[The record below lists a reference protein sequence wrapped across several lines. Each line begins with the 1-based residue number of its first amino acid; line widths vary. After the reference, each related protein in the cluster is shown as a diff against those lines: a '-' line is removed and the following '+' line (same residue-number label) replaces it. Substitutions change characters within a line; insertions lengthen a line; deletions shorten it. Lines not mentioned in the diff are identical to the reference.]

1 VLSTVPTGQVLEGA
15 YRPTV
20 TQSGRRHPVTS
31 DLPGSEGEQPSW
43 GHWFRI
49 IEADPGAG
57 TTLMSGLQDKPLL
70 VLARQGEGRIAQ
82 LLSDH
87 GWLWARG
94 YDGGGPQ
101 TELLR
106 RLAHWLMK
114 EPDLEEEALT
124 AKQNQG
130 KLVVERRTMEDA
142 APPVTI
148 TAPSGATTRVEL
160 TETSPGL
167 WRGGMDAKEAGLHR
181 LDDGTLRAVAA
192 IGSGDPKETADILAT
207 EKKLEPATKA
217 TGGGL
222 YWLTDGMPQLI
233 KADAGRQMA
242 GSGWL
247 GLTSNNAYRV
257 RAATEIPLTATLLA
271 LAALL
276 AAICAMWLREGR

>member
-1 VLSTVPTGQVLEGA
+1 MTLA
-15 YRPTV
+15 
-20 TQSGRRHPVTS
+20 GRRHPVTS
-31 DLPGSEGEQPSW
+31 DLPGSEGDQPKW
-43 GHWFRI
+43 GRWFRL
-49 IEADPGAG
+49 IEADPGKG
-57 TTLMSGLQDKPLL
+57 ITLMSGLNDKPLL
-70 VLARQGEGRIAQ
+70 VLSRQGEGRIAQ

-106 RLAHWLMK
+106 HLAHWLMK

-130 KLVVERRTMEDA
+130 QLTVERRTMEDA
-142 APPVTI
+142 VQPVTV
-148 TAPSGATTRVEL
+148 TAPSGATTRVAL
-160 TETSPGL
+160 TEQSPGL
-167 WRGGMDAKEAGLHR
+167 WRGSMEAKEAGLHR
-181 LDDGTLRAVAA
+181 LDDGALKAVAA
-192 IGSGDPKETADILAT
+192 VGSGDPKETADILAT
-207 EKKLEPATKA
+207 EKKLEPAARA

-233 KADAGRQMA
+233 KAGPGRQMA

-247 GLTSNNAYRV
+247 GLKANGAYRV

-271 LAALL
+271 LAAFL
-276 AAICAMWLREGR
+276 AAICAMWFREGR